1 MEDVEQINMRLT
13 EIEDRLFSTKKQA
26 LDLIGNILTKYEV
39 EYDFSDVDAGEDEL
53 FYNIQT
59 ADGIPAY
66 FHIVFDVDS
75 KTGFVAAYA
84 QIVDEEELDEL
95 LATEDMPEVEIQPVE
110 DYWTTTPYLRQTRR
124 TEDDGGD

>member
-39 EYDFSDVDAGEDEL
+39 EYDFSDVDVGEDEL

-59 ADGIPAY
+59 SDGIPAY

-75 KTGFVAAYA
+75 RTGLVAAYA
-84 QIVDEEELDEL
+84 QIVDEEEVDEL
-95 LATEDMPEVEIQPVE
+95 LADEDMPEVKFQPIA
-110 DYWTTTPYLRQTRR
+110 DNSTTPYLRQTRR
-124 TEDDGGD
+124 SDDDG

>member
-39 EYDFSDVDAGEDEL
+39 EYDFSDVDVGEDEL

-59 ADGIPAY
+59 SDGIPAY

-75 KTGFVAAYA
+75 KTGLVAAYA
-84 QIVDEEELDEL
+84 QIVNEEELDEL
-95 LATEDMPEVEIQPVE
+95 LATEDMPVVEVQPVA

-124 TEDDGGD
+124 SDDDG